1 MTKKPTKAAV
11 KKAILEM
18 FLTTIESTLG
28 VDNVWSE
35 DEDGGRVMINARYE
49 DYDYSFQFQRNY
61 LNIISAD
68 IFSIDEESE
77 NAYANGKM
85 LEALLE
91 EKLEAVIA
99 YNEQKSGICVS

>member
-18 FLTTIESTLG
+18 FLTTIECTLG
-28 VDNVWSE
+28 VENVWSE
-35 DEDGGRVMINARYE
+35 DEDGGRVMINAKYK

-61 LNIISAD
+61 LNVMSSD
-68 IFSIDEESE
+68 IFYIGDSE
-77 NAYANGKM
+77 IVDNGKM

>member
-28 VDNVWSE
+28 VENVWSE
-35 DEDGGRVMINARYE
+35 DEDGGRVMINARYK

-61 LNIISAD
+61 LDVISSD
-68 IFSIDEESE
+68 IFYIDEDSE
-77 NAYANGKM
+77 IVDNGKM